1 MVRESGR
8 LDIPHCKMN
17 TYNAFVKVVLFLVA
31 MVTSDAL
38 QFSNKHKPLET
49 STSISFNEQKILL
62 SRRNTVLQ
70 LSKPSQLSE
79 TSTSMP
85 HEQKILSRRNV
96 ISTTVSIIASSSILS
111 HQSIANAVGKKEWK
125 QWTCDELTPNLC
137 DDLQVE
143 NGSINIRSIPV
154 KYWRYRNKN
163 QDIENNDSC
172 PIICIHGG
180 PGYPHNYML
189 PLKQLACRGNRE
201 VIFYDQAG
209 YVFCF
214 CNDLIIL

>member
-1 MVRESGR
+1 MDM
-8 LDIPHCKMN
+8 LYCKMN

-31 MVTSDAL
+31 VVTLDAL
-38 QFSNKHKPLET
+38 QFSNKHKPLQSET

-79 TSTSMP
+79 TSTSISFN
-85 HEQKILSRRNV
+85 EQKVLSRRNA
-96 ISTTVSIIASSSILS
+96 ISTTTSIIASSSILS
-111 HQSIANAVGKKEWK
+111 HPSIANAAANRKEWK

-143 NGSINIRSIPV
+143 TGSIIIRSIPV
-154 KYWRYRNKN
+154 KYWRYRKKN
-163 QDIENNDSC
+163 QNTENTNEC

-209 YVFCF
+209 YVLCF
-214 CNDLIIL
+214 Q

>member
-1 MVRESGR
+1 
-8 LDIPHCKMN
+8 MN

-38 QFSNKHKPLET
+38 QFSNKHKPLQPLET

-85 HEQKILSRRNV
+85 HEQKILSRRNA
-96 ISTTVSIIASSSILS
+96 ISTTASIIASSSILS
-111 HQSIANAVGKKEWK
+111 HHPSIANAAGKKDWK

-143 NGSINIRSIPV
+143 TGSIIIRSIPV
-154 KYWRYRNKN
+154 KYWRYRRKN
-163 QDIENNDSC
+163 QDIYIENNDSC

-209 YVFCF
+209 YVLCF
-214 CNDLIIL
+214 Q

>member
-1 MVRESGR
+1 MGI
-8 LDIPHCKMN
+8 LYCKMN
-17 TYNAFVKVVLFLVA
+17 TYSVVVEVVLFLVA
-31 MVTSDAL
+31 AAAASDAL
-38 QFSNKHKPLET
+38 QFSKLSQPSEA
-49 STSISFNEQKILL
+49 STSISFNEQKILSL
-62 SRRNTVLQ
+62 TTDALQ
-70 LSKPSQLSE
+70 VSHTKQNPSQLSE

-85 HEQKILSRRNV
+85 HKQKILSRRNV
-96 ISTTVSIIASSSILS
+96 ISTTASIIASSSILS
-111 HQSIANAVGKKEWK
+111 HPSIANAVGKKEWK

-143 NGSINIRSIPV
+143 TGSIIIRSIPV
-154 KYWRYRNKN
+154 KYWRYRKKN

-209 YVFCF
+209 
-214 CNDLIIL
+214 